1 MALNFT
7 KYKMECESSS
17 VYNSYKSR
25 IDCYNCPVC
34 SGGNCDGG
42 SYSRCVECMNS

>member
-17 VYNSYKSR
+17 IYNSYKSR
-25 IDCYNCPVC
+25 TDCYNCPVC